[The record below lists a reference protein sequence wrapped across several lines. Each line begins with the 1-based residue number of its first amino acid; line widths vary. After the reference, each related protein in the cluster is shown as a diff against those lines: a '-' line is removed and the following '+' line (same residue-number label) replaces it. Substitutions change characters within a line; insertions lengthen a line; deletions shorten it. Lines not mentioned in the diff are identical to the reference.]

1 MERSPPMQMYAHS
14 KKVNKT
20 LRNMAGSQIGLLCKL
35 KKKISNMTKNNMIIN
50 YYSIDSYSRSASK
63 HK

>member
-14 KKVNKT
+14 KKVKT

-35 KKKISNMTKNNMIIN
+35 KKKISNMTK
-50 YYSIDSYSRSASK
+50 K
-63 HK
+63 